1 MSTDTP
7 ETPQDDAEP
16 GTPRPVSEQP
26 SQTPSSS
33 PAPMDGVPMGP
44 SSAMTPED
52 VPGTD
57 ENNPVAE
64 TITASDGTAGPGGAA
79 DAATG
84 DSGGTE
90 SGQTAPLVDTA
101 EVDADATAGAA
112 EITLDAP
119 EGELVPA
126 GTGDLAAAEAAAAEV
141 GEGRT
146 TGAEVGAAAPDEMGP
161 EATGE
166 SYAED
171 MGLTLGGGRAPEDI
185 APPPESMIRG
195 SIDRFGTA
203 MGTGRRKTS
212 VARVR
217 VSDGAG
223 QITVNGRD
231 LDDYFSFERDVT
243 LVRAPLEK
251 TDMAGSVDVW
261 VRVEGGGSTGQTGAI
276 VLGIARALQA
286 KDPNLHGTLHH
297 GGFLTRDERAVERK
311 KYGRAKA
318 RKSFQFSKR

>member
-1 MSTDTP
+1 MPTDTP
-7 ETPQDDAEP
+7 DDAADAPEP
-16 GTPRPVSEQP
+16 GTPRPESEQP
-26 SQTPSSS
+26 SQTPGSS
-33 PAPMDGVPMGP
+33 PVPMDGVPTGP
-44 SSAMTPED
+44 SSVTTDAD

-57 ENNPVAE
+57 ANNPVSE

-112 EITLDAP
+112 TIQIDAS
-119 EGELVPA
+119 A
-126 GTGDLAAAEAAAAEV
+126 ATGDLAAADEAAVDIGDAP
-141 GEGRT
+141 T
-146 TGAEVGAAAPDEMGP
+146 TGAAVGAAAPDEMGP

-166 SYAED
+166 NYAET
-171 MGLTLGGGRAPEDI
+171 MGLTIGGGRAAEDI

-195 SIDRFGTA
+195 SIDRFGAA

-217 VSDGAG
+217 ITDGTG
-223 QITVNGRD
+223 QFSVNGRD
-231 LDDYFSFERDVT
+231 LDDYLTFERDQN
-243 LVRAPLEK
+243 LVRSPLEQ
-251 TDMAGSVDVW
+251 TDMAGNVDVW

>member
-1 MSTDTP
+1 MATDEPDTP
-7 ETPQDDAEP
+7 GAAGADEQP

-33 PAPMDGVPMGP
+33 PKPMDAIPTGP
-44 SSAMTPED
+44 SSETTPAD

-57 ENNPVAE
+57 ENNPVDE
-64 TITASDGTAGPGGAA
+64 TIVASDGTAGPDGAA
-79 DAATG
+79 EAATG
-84 DSGGTE
+84 DAGGTE
-90 SGQTAPLVDTA
+90 SGQTAPLVDSA
-101 EVDADATAGAA
+101 EVDADASAGGAPA
-112 EITLDAP
+112 EGVMSADA
-119 EGELVPA
+119 G
-126 GTGDLAAAEAAAAEV
+126 GGDLAAADAAAVPAGTV
-141 GEGRT
+141 
-146 TGAEVGAAAPDEMGP
+146 AAASGAAAPDEMGP

-166 SYAED
+166 NYAET
-171 MGLTLGGGRAPEDI
+171 MGLTLGGGRPAEDI

-217 VSDGAG
+217 IKDGTG
-223 QITVNGRD
+223 QFTVNGRD
-231 LDDYFSFERDVT
+231 LDDYLTFDRDVK
-243 LVRAPLEK
+243 LVRAPLER
-251 TDMAGSVDVW
+251 TETADSVDVW

-286 KDPNLHGTLHH
+286 KDPNLHGELHH

-311 KYGRAKA
+311 KYGKAKA

>member
-1 MSTDTP
+1 MPTDADTP
-7 ETPQDDAEP
+7 DPDA
-16 GTPRPVSEQP
+16 P
-26 SQTPSSS
+26 SQTPSAS
-33 PAPMDGVPMGP
+33 PTPTDDVPKGP
-44 SSAMTPED
+44 GSETTAED

-57 ENNPVAE
+57 ENNPVDE
-64 TITASDGTAGPGGAA
+64 TKVESD
-79 DAATG
+79 
-84 DSGGTE
+84 SSGTE
-90 SGQTAPLVDTA
+90 SGQTAPLVESA
-101 EVDADATAGAA
+101 NVDSDATAGAA
-112 EITLDAP
+112 NVQIDAP

-126 GTGDLAAAEAAAAEV
+126 GTGDLAAAEAAAEN
-141 GEGRT
+141 T
-146 TGAEVGAAAPDEMGP
+146 SSIGAESGAASPDEMGP

-166 SYAED
+166 SYAES
-171 MGLTLGGGRAPEDI
+171 MGLDIGGGRAPEDI

-217 VSDGAG
+217 ISDGSG
-223 QITVNGRD
+223 QFSVNGRD
-231 LDDYFSFERDVT
+231 LDDYFSFERDVE
-243 LVRAPLEK
+243 LVRSPLRE
-251 TDMAGSVDVW
+251 TGMLGDVDVW

>member
-1 MSTDTP
+1 MPTD
-7 ETPQDDAEP
+7 QDSP
-16 GTPRPVSEQP
+16 NNGTPDPDAP
-26 SQTPSSS
+26 SQTPSAS
-33 PAPMDGVPMGP
+33 PAPLDGVPKGP
-44 SSAMTPED
+44 SSETTPAD

-57 ENNPVAE
+57 ENNPVDQ

-79 DAATG
+79 DAAAG
-84 DSGGTE
+84 NAGGTE
-90 SGQTAPLVDTA
+90 SGQTAPLVDST

-112 EITLDAP
+112 TIQVGAAP
-119 EGELVPA
+119 EGELA
-126 GTGDLAAAEAAAAEV
+126 AADAAAEPVGDAAGDED
-141 GEGRT
+141 RKPT

-217 VSDGAG
+217 ISDGSG
-223 QITVNGRD
+223 QFSVNGRD
-231 LDDYFSFERDVT
+231 LDDYFSFERDVA
-243 LVRAPLEK
+243 LVRAPLER
-251 TDMAGSVDVW
+251 TEMAGDVDVW

>member
-1 MSTDTP
+1 MATDDTDTP
-7 ETPQDDAEP
+7 DPQTPDVGTPDAGTPAAAGEQP

-33 PAPMDGVPMGP
+33 PAPMDGVPTGP
-44 SSAMTPED
+44 SSETTPAD

-57 ENNPVAE
+57 ENNPVAG
-64 TITASDGTAGPGGAA
+64 TITASDS
-79 DAATG
+79 D
-84 DSGGTE
+84 GTE
-90 SGQTAPLVDTA
+90 SGQTAPLAQSADVA
-101 EVDADATAGAA
+101 PDATAGGAS
-112 EITLDAP
+112 
-119 EGELVPA
+119 GELLS
-126 GTGDLAAAEAAAAEV
+126 GDLAAADAAAAV
-141 GEGRT
+141 PAGT
-146 TGAEVGAAAPDEMGP
+146 VAAASGAAAPDEMGSA
-161 EATGE
+161 ATGDN
-166 SYAED
+166 YAEE
-171 MGLTLGGGRAPEDI
+171 MGLTLGGGRPAEEI
-185 APPPESMIRG
+185 APPPEALIRG

-217 VSDGAG
+217 IKDGSG
-223 QITVNGRD
+223 QFIVNGRD
-231 LDDYFSFERDVT
+231 LDEYLTFDRDQK
-243 LVRAPLEK
+243 LARAPLEA
-251 TDMAGSVDVW
+251 TEMAENVDVW

-286 KDPNLHGTLHH
+286 KDPNLHGQLQY

>member
-1 MSTDTP
+1 MPTDADKP
-7 ETPQDDAEP
+7 DPDA
-16 GTPRPVSEQP
+16 P
-26 SQTPSSS
+26 SQTPAAS
-33 PAPMDGVPMGP
+33 PAPMDGVPAGP
-44 SSAMTPED
+44 SSETTPED

-57 ENNPVAE
+57 ENNPVNE
-64 TITASDGTAGPGGAA
+64 TITASDS
-79 DAATG
+79 D
-84 DSGGTE
+84 GTE
-90 SGQTAPLVDTA
+90 SGQTAPLVESAT
-101 EVDADATAGAA
+101 VDSEATAGASDIQIDA
-112 EITLDAP
+112 GGDAP

-126 GTGDLAAAEAAAAEV
+126 GTGDLAAADAAAV
-141 GEGRT
+141 GEDART
-146 TGAEVGAAAPDEMGP
+146 TGAEVGAASLDEMGS

-166 SYAED
+166 NYAED

-217 VSDGAG
+217 ITDGTG
-223 QITVNGRD
+223 QFSVNGRD

-243 LVRAPLEK
+243 LARAPLE
-251 TDMAGSVDVW
+251 TTEMAGQVDVW

-286 KDPNLHGTLHH
+286 KDPNLHGLLHH
-297 GGFLTRDERAVERK
+297 GGYLTRDERAVERK

>member
-1 MSTDTP
+1 MADPSDTP
-7 ETPQDDAEP
+7 DSPTGDATVGDGERQP
-16 GTPRPVSEQP
+16 GTPRPESEQP
-26 SQTPSSS
+26 SQTPGSS
-33 PAPMDGVPMGP
+33 PVPMNGVPTGP
-44 SSAMTPED
+44 SSSTTAAD

-57 ENNPVAE
+57 ENNPVSE
-64 TITASDGTAGPGGAA
+64 TPVASDGTAGPGGAA

-101 EVDADATAGAA
+101 EVDADAVAGG
-112 EITLDAP
+112 AP
-119 EGELVPA
+119 ADGPV
-126 GTGDLAAAEAAAAEV
+126 GGDLAAADAAASLPAGTV
-141 GEGRT
+141 
-146 TGAEVGAAAPDEMGP
+146 AAASGAAAPDEMGS
-161 EATGE
+161 EATGDN
-166 SYAED
+166 YAEE
-171 MGLTLGGGRAPEDI
+171 MGLTLGGGRPPEEI
-185 APPPESMIRG
+185 APPPEALIRG

-217 VSDGAG
+217 IKDGTG
-223 QITVNGRD
+223 QFVVNGRE
-231 LDDYFSFERDVT
+231 LEDYLPFERDRA
-243 LVRAPLEK
+243 LVKAPLEK
-251 TDMAGSVDVW
+251 TEMADSVDVW

-286 KDPNLHGTLHH
+286 KDPNLHGQLQY

-318 RKSFQFSKR
+318 RRSFQFSKR

>member
-7 ETPQDDAEP
+7 ETPQDDDAEP

-33 PAPMDGVPMGP
+33 PAPMDGVPPGP
-44 SSAMTPED
+44 AGAMTPED
-52 VPGTD
+52 VAGTD

-64 TITASDGTAGPGGAA
+64 TIAASDGTAGPGGAA

-90 SGQTAPLVDTA
+90 SGQTAPLVDSA
-101 EVDADATAGAA
+101 EPDADASAGAA
-112 EITLDAP
+112 NIDLPASAATAEA
-119 EGELVPA
+119 PA
-126 GTGDLAAAEAAAAEV
+126 GELAAADAASMEP
-141 GEGRT
+141 T
-146 TGAEVGAAAPDEMGP
+146 TGAAVGAAAPDEMGP

-166 SYAED
+166 NYAET
-171 MGLTLGGGRAPEDI
+171 MGLTIGGGRPAEDI
-185 APPPESMIRG
+185 APPPEALIRG

-217 VSDGAG
+217 ITDGTG
-223 QITVNGRD
+223 QFSVNGRD
-231 LDDYFSFERDVT
+231 LDDYLTFERDVA
-243 LVRAPLEK
+243 LVRAPLEQ
-251 TDMAGSVDVW
+251 TDTAGQVDVW